1 MGSERI
7 PVDRYTDPAFLK
19 LEDDHIWSKTWLLA
33 GAACDVA
40 EPGDFF
46 VFDNLRES
54 ILVTRAEDGVVRA
67 FYNVCQHRGNQLKG
81 SGCGKSPYF
90 SCGFHGWE
98 YHLNGCIKHIPEA
111 HDFPQGVPEE
121 SLRLKELKCDT
132 WGGFIWVSMDPDIEP
147 LIDYLGVIPEHLAPY
162 ELESMVLVSDETIEW
177 NCNWKTSVDI
187 FSETYHV
194 RGVHPESEYVA
205 DDVNV
210 QVDLYGPHTR
220 FIAPMYIPSPRKI
233 GEDKALNEIMIGY
246 LQSEGFPVDSFEG
259 DVITLRSAVA
269 AHKRSMTSEN
279 GLDFSKLTDD
289 QLTADYHY
297 NIFPNVTFNLFGEQM
312 WMFRHRPHPT
322 DPDKMYFDRMIFNR
336 VPKGDVTA
344 GANAGA
350 VDMFVELGDATVEG
364 RPRAPVLSL
373 WRAVIGAATRP
384 GRVVSGG
391 RAKRTPFARHGRTL
405 DFPSRAAHPQF
416 PPLVG
421 ALHGALSACAQGTAA
436 LQRLLREEIGGARRD
451 RTADLNTAS
460 AKATSHNHSQRTTKL
475 H

>member
-1 MGSERI
+1 MSEHANSQFTPTTKAPEPELGSDRI

-19 LEDDHIWSKTWLLA
+19 LEDERIWSKTWLLA
-33 GAACDVA
+33 GASCDVA

-98 YHLNGCIKHIPEA
+98 YHLDGCIKYIPES
-111 HDFPQGVPEE
+111 HDFPQGVPED
-121 SLRLKELKCDT
+121 SLRLKELRCDA

-147 LIDYLGVIPEHLAPY
+147 LIDYLGVVPEHLAPY

-233 GEDKALNEIMIGY
+233 GKDKALNEIMIGY
-246 LQSEGFPVDSFEG
+246 LQSEGFPVESFGG
-259 DVITLRSAVA
+259 DVTTLRSAVA
-269 AHKRSMTSEN
+269 AHKRAMTNEN

-297 NIFPNVTFNLFGEQM
+297 NIFPNVTFNLFGEQV

-350 VDMFVELGDATVEG
+350 VDMFVELGDATIEG
-364 RPRAPVLSL
+364 RPEHRFYRYGEQSSGLLLDQDASCLAGVQKGLHSRGMEGL
-373 WRAVIGAATRP
+373 WI
-384 GRVVSGG
+384 S
-391 RAKRTPFARHGRTL
+391 H
-405 DFPSRAAHPQF
+405 H
-416 PPLVG
+416 
-421 ALHGALSACAQGTAA
+421 
-436 LQRLLREEIGGARRD
+436 ERRIRNFHHWWERYMGD
-451 RTADLNTAS
+451 
-460 AKATSHNHSQRTTKL
+460 
-475 H
+475 

>member
-1 MGSERI
+1 MSGDLLNCLLGVGVDNLMVRVPDKGSDGEPGVSKPANVVFTPTTKAPEPELGSNRI

-54 ILVTRAEDGVVRA
+54 ILVARAEDGVVRA

-81 SGCGKSPYF
+81 AGCGKSPYF

-111 HDFPQGVPEE
+111 HDFPQGVPVD
-121 SLRLKELKCDT
+121 SLRLKELRCDA
-132 WGGFIWVSMDPDIEP
+132 WGGFIWVCMDPNIEP
-147 LIDYLGVIPEHLAPY
+147 LIDYLGVVPEHLAPY

-246 LQSEGFPVDSFEG
+246 LQSEGFPIESFEG
-259 DVITLRSAVA
+259 DVTTLRSAVA

-297 NIFPNVTFNLFGEQM
+297 NIFPNVTFNLFGEQV

-364 RPRAPVLSL
+364 RPEHQFYRYGEQSSGLLLDQDASCLAGVQKGLHSRGMEGL
-373 WRAVIGAATRP
+373 WI
-384 GRVVSGG
+384 S
-391 RAKRTPFARHGRTL
+391 H
-405 DFPSRAAHPQF
+405 H
-416 PPLVG
+416 
-421 ALHGALSACAQGTAA
+421 
-436 LQRLLREEIGGARRD
+436 ERRIRNFHYWWEKYMGD
-451 RTADLNTAS
+451 
-460 AKATSHNHSQRTTKL
+460 
-475 H
+475 